1 MVSIAVC
8 SGKGGTG
15 KTTVTANLAVA
26 MAQFGRDVLV
36 VDADIEMANLCFHL
50 GVDGSSPTLHDVLAG
65 RAELA
70 EAVREAH
77 GVKVLPGAISL
88 KALKRADPERLEEV
102 FSALEKHEIVLIDA
116 PAGLGRPV
124 LTALSVSEAALLVV
138 NPEIS
143 SLSDA
148 LKTRVVAGKLDTKVL
163 GAVINRWRGTAEE
176 IPKRDIETVLEA
188 KVLATIPEDTNV
200 RAACSFGVPLVLYKP
215 DSPAAQAV
223 KRLAADLLGEDYR
236 PPKKSIG
243 ERLKSLL
250 LRRG

>member
-1 MVSIAVC
+1 MVSLVIC

-15 KTTVTANLAVA
+15 KTTLSANLAVA
-26 MAQFGRDVLV
+26 MAQYGRDVLV

-65 RAELA
+65 KADVT
-70 EAVREAH
+70 EALREAH

-88 KALKRADPERLEEV
+88 TALKHTDPERLEEV
-102 FSALEKHEIVLIDA
+102 LRVLDAHDVIVIDA

-138 NPEIS
+138 NPEIPS
-143 SLSDA
+143 ISDA
-148 LKTRVVAGKLDTKVL
+148 LKTRVVAGKLGTSVL
-163 GAVINRWRGTAEE
+163 GAVLTRWRGAPEE
-176 IPKRDIETVLEA
+176 IPVRDVETVLET
-188 KVLATIPEDTNV
+188 KVLATIPEDANV

-223 KRLAADLLGEDYR
+223 KKLAADLLGEEYR
-236 PPKKSIG
+236 PLKIG
-243 ERLKSLL
+243 LGRRLKNLL
-250 LRRG
+250 FRL

>member
-26 MAQFGRDVLV
+26 MAQYGRDVLV

-65 RAELA
+65 KAELA

-176 IPKRDIETVLEA
+176 IPNRDIENVLEA

-200 RAACSFGVPLVLYKP
+200 RASCSYGVPLVLYKP

-223 KRLAADLLGEDYR
+223 KKLAADLLGEEYR
-236 PPKKSIG
+236 PPKKSLR
-243 ERLKSLL
+243 ERLKNLL
-250 LRRG
+250 VRL